1 MARPQKNGLDYFP
14 LDVDIDQDDKVA
26 LVEAKHGLEGFAI
39 IIKLLMKIYK
49 NSYFYEWTEKEQL
62 LFSKRVN
69 VDINR
74 VNVVINDCIKWGFFN
89 SSLLETHKVLTSKGI
104 QKRYLAAIGRRQKVE
119 IESKYL
125 LLDEETVNVYKNL
138 VIVNINHHSEGINVN
153 INPQRKEKE
162 SKEKK
167 SKEENT
173 ENINSLSLS
182 LSKEVESLTCGKW
195 FLAKETQALNALI
208 EIHSYEWVRDA
219 ILKVISKNK
228 YSLAYA
234 EGILK
239 NWASEG
245 KEDIKIGSSGKNNA
259 EPKGKYTGFKP
270 AAPKVADN
278 IDTTGLL

>member
-69 VDINR
+69 VDINQ
-74 VNVVINDCIKWGFFN
+74 VNVVINDCIKWDFFN
-89 SSLLETHKVLTSKGI
+89 SSLLETHKVLTSRGI

-125 LLDEETVNVYKNL
+125 LLDKETVNVYKNL
-138 VIVNINHHSEGINVN
+138 VIVDSNPSSKVVNVD
-153 INPQRKEKE
+153 INPQRKEE
-162 SKEKK
+162 K
-167 SKEENT
+167 SKVKERREENT
-173 ENINSLSLS
+173 ENISSLSLS
-182 LSKEVESLTCGKW
+182 LCKEVETLTCAKW
-195 FLAKETQALNALI
+195 FLAKEVEALNALI
-208 EIHSYEWVRDA
+208 EIYTYEWVRDA
-219 ILKVISKNK
+219 VLKVISKNK

-234 EGILK
+234 DGILK

-245 KEDIKIGSSGKNNA
+245 KEDIKVGSTRKDNA
-259 EPKGKYTGFKP
+259 QSKGKYTGFKP
-270 AAPKVADN
+270 AAPKVGKD
-278 IDTTGLL
+278 IDTTDLI